1 MTPMKDLSGGAT
13 VRRRACTGIAALS
26 LVVAAT
32 VPAAADDGDRFLGTA
47 ADLGVPS
54 PAAEGDLSQEFTT
67 SPTGAWFVE
76 LAPQPTAQG
85 GSRSAV
91 VRAERAFEA
100 EAAGQGVDVEVRRSF
115 SALWSGVSAEIA
127 DEDIEAVRE
136 LPSVQ
141 AVYPVLAI
149 EAPEPTSASPELATA
164 LAMSGADVA
173 QSELGL
179 TGEGIKVGIIDTG
192 IDLDHPD
199 LGGTGTDDT
208 TAFPNAKVVAGY
220 DFVGDSFNSDP
231 TSDEYQPVPQPD
243 GNPDDCQ
250 GHGTHVA
257 GIVGAD
263 GDTAAGGVRGVAP
276 GATLGAY
283 RVFGCDGSTESD
295 IMIAAMERALADG
308 MDVVNQSIGAAF
320 QTWPGYPTAVASDNL
335 VDAGVVMVASIG
347 NSGASGTWSAGAPG
361 VGEKVIGV
369 ASYDNTHV
377 TAQVMEVDGKD
388 YPFMPATGAPAAP
401 TSGSLELVAL
411 GAPGTDAA
419 RACTPIDPALV
430 TGKAVL
436 IQRGAAVTPGVTC
449 DATFYAKAL
458 RAQQAGAAA
467 VVLYNNVPGLF
478 SPTVSGAE
486 PITIPVVAV
495 SAADGAALTTETADG
510 ATLTWTDEVGRAV
523 NPTGGLISSFSSYGM
538 AADLSLKPDLGAPGG
553 NIYATYPLEK
563 GGYATLSGTSM
574 SSPHV
579 AGAVALLLEARPELE
594 PAAVR
599 GVLQNHADP
608 SDWSLAAGNG
618 YIEPVHRQ
626 GAGMLDIDASI
637 LATTA
642 VTPGKLSLG
651 ESEHGPVTA
660 TLTVTNDGDAD
671 VTYATS
677 VVDAV
682 ATSGNPDVPSFLLGG
697 TTVEMPES
705 VTVPAG
711 GSAELTVSIDPDE
724 ELEAELAQYGGFVV
738 LTPTEGEPLSVP
750 FAGFAGDYQALPL
763 FGEFNGQQFPAL
775 GELTACN
782 RIIGTDCVAGGSWE
796 LVDAGHVYSMKNG
809 DVPSVVFHM
818 EHPAEKITMRVL
830 LVLPGRLGAIPLG
843 RSIGYEE
850 QFVGRDSGGISV
862 RTWDGTIS
870 VGKGK
875 WKVPLPNGR
884 YILQV
889 TAVNA
894 LGDPRN
900 PEHRETWTSP
910 VFKVDRKAGGRS

>member
-13 VRRRACTGIAALS
+13 ARRRACTGIAALS

-32 VPAAADDGDRFLGTA
+32 VPAAAADGDRVLGTA
-47 ADLGVPS
+47 ADYGVPS
-54 PAAEGDLSQEFTT
+54 PAESGELTSEFAT

-76 LAPQPTAQG
+76 LAPEPTAQG
-85 GSRSAV
+85 GSRAAV
-91 VRAERAFEA
+91 LRAERDFAA
-100 EAAGQGVDVEVRRSF
+100 EAAGEGVEVEVRRTF
-115 SALWSGVSAEIA
+115 STLWSGVSAEIA
-127 DEDIEAVRE
+127 DEDVEAVRS

-149 EAPEPTSASPELATA
+149 DAPAPSSASPDLATA

-179 TGEGIKVGIIDTG
+179 TGEGVKVGIIDTG
-192 IDLDHPD
+192 VDIDHPD
-199 LGGTGTDDT
+199 LGGGGTDDG
-208 TAFPNAKVVAGY
+208 TAFPSARVVAGY
-220 DFVGDSFNSDP
+220 DFVGDTYNADP
-231 TSDEYQPVPQPD
+231 TSDAYQPVPQPD
-243 GNPDDCQ
+243 ENPDDCQ

-263 GDTAAGGVRGVAP
+263 GDIAAGGVRGVAP
-276 GATLGAY
+276 GVTLGAY

-361 VGEKVIGV
+361 VGEDVIGV

-377 TAQVMEVDGKD
+377 TAQVVQVDGQD
-388 YPFMPATGAPAAP
+388 YPFLPATGAPEPP
-401 TSGSLELVAL
+401 TTGSLDLVAL

-419 RACTPIDPALV
+419 RACEPIDPAV
-430 TGKAVL
+430 ADGKAVL
-436 IQRGAAVTPGVTC
+436 VERGAAVTPGVTC

-478 SPTVSGAE
+478 SPTVAGAE
-486 PITIPVVAV
+486 PITIPVIAV
-495 SAADGAALTTETADG
+495 SATHGAELTAATADG

-553 NIYATYPLEK
+553 NIFATYPLEK

-574 SSPHV
+574 AAPHV
-579 AGAVALLLEARPELE
+579 AGAVALLLEARPDTEAHE
-594 PAAVR
+594 VR
-599 GVLQNHADP
+599 SILQNHADP

-618 YIEPVHRQ
+618 YVEPVHRQ
-626 GAGMLDIDASI
+626 GAGMLDIDAAI

-651 ESEHGPVTA
+651 ESEHGPVEA

-677 VVDAV
+677 VVDTI
-682 ATSGNPDVPSFLLGG
+682 ATSGNPDVPTFLLGG
-697 TTVEMPES
+697 TTVEMPET

-711 GSAELTVSIDPDE
+711 GSADLTVSIAPDA

-738 LTPTEGEPLSVP
+738 LTPEEGEALSVP
-750 FAGFAGDYQALPL
+750 FAGFAGDYQDLEL
-763 FGEFNGQQFPAL
+763 FGTFNGLELPAL
-775 GELTACN
+775 AELTACD
-782 RIIGTDCVAGGSWE
+782 RLIGTDCVSGGAWD
-796 LVDAGHVYSMKNG
+796 LVDPGHVFTMRDG

-818 EHPAEKITMRVL
+818 EHPAESITMRVL

-843 RSIGYEE
+843 RSVAYEE
-850 QFVGRDSGGISV
+850 EFVGRDSGGISV
-862 RTWDGTIS
+862 RTWDGTIA

-875 WKVPLPNGR
+875 HKVPLPGGR
-884 YILQV
+884 YMLQV

-894 LGDPRN
+894 LGDASD

-910 VFKVDRKAGGRS
+910 AFTIDRKTPRS